1 MYVYL
6 SNWRN
11 NCLTNTH
18 LKNKMCANLPHV
30 GTKNAKNIIVRPNCQ
45 PYQSQAIIKSSR
57 KRLIIGARKDTIH
70 SNLHPV
76 LVTMV
81 RVNFFGRWSFT
92 VVQPLEV
99 VLISYST
106 WVGNRR
112 RLISKH
118 LFPKTFCRNPI
129 PKKGWIFNH
138 SAGKNKS
145 SRLKKKNC
153 KNGS

>member
-1 MYVYL
+1 MHIYIYYIYTYMCVYL

-30 GTKNAKNIIVRPNCQ
+30 GTKNANNIIVRPNCQ

-81 RVNFFGRWSFT
+81 RVIFFWFF
-92 VVQPLEV
+92 VQPMKV

-106 WVGNRR
+106 WGKPPWV
-112 RLISKH
+112 ISK
-118 LFPKTFCRNPI
+118 R
-129 PKKGWIFNH
+129 IFNH
-138 SAGKNKS
+138 SATVRFS
-145 SRLKKKNC
+145 ELTPEKKKLQKWKLEC
-153 KNGS
+153 PWPIW